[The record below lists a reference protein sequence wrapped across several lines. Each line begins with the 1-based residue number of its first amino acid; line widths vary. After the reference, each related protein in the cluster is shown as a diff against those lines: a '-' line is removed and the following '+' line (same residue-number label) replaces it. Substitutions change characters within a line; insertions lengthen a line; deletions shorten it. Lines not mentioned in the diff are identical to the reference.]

1 MRVKFKILIDLIRFL
16 GLSTYHRFGKFSTE
30 KDPRRN
36 STIFQLIFEIMKRK
50 DRLTEVSNSVYQ
62 EGLKQELDHQGN
74 KTEAINKDDHVIT
87 GDTRTMALGPPY
99 F

>member
-1 MRVKFKILIDLIRFL
+1 MRVKFKSLIDL

-36 STIFQLIFEIMKRK
+36 STIFQLIFEIMNRK
-50 DRLTEVSNSVYQ
+50 DRVIEVSNSVYQ